1 MDTAGIPR
9 HPWLSVERLNHHPTP
24 MKTIFILTSLAL
36 ASCVSTITTTTL
48 PDGTVTVIE
57 QRGIDQA
64 SVVAATE
71 ISKTIRVT
79 PTK

>member
-1 MDTAGIPR
+1 
-9 HPWLSVERLNHHPTP
+9 
-24 MKTIFILTSLAL
+24 MKTLLTLASLAL
-36 ASCVSTITTTTL
+36 ASCVSTTTTTTA

-71 ISKTIRVT
+71 ISRNVR

>member
-1 MDTAGIPR
+1 
-9 HPWLSVERLNHHPTP
+9 
-24 MKTIFILTSLAL
+24 MKTILILTCLAL
-36 ASCVSTITTTTL
+36 ASCVSTITTTTA

-71 ISKTIRVT
+71 ISKTIR

>member
-1 MDTAGIPR
+1 
-9 HPWLSVERLNHHPTP
+9 
-24 MKTIFILTSLAL
+24 MKTILTLACLAL
-36 ASCVSTITTTTL
+36 ASCVSTVTTTTS

-71 ISKTIRVT
+71 ISRNISVNA
-79 PTK
+79 TK

>member
-1 MDTAGIPR
+1 
-9 HPWLSVERLNHHPTP
+9 
-24 MKTIFILTSLAL
+24 MKTILTIASLAL
-36 ASCVSTITTTTL
+36 ASCVSTISTTTS

-71 ISKTIRVT
+71 ISRNISVT
-79 PTK
+79 STK

>member
-1 MDTAGIPR
+1 
-9 HPWLSVERLNHHPTP
+9 
-24 MKTIFILTSLAL
+24 MKTILAIACLAL
-36 ASCVSTITTTTL
+36 ASCVSTITTTTS

-71 ISKTIRVT
+71 ISKTIRVN

>member
-1 MDTAGIPR
+1 
-9 HPWLSVERLNHHPTP
+9 
-24 MKTIFILTSLAL
+24 MKTILILTSLVL
-36 ASCVSTITTTTL
+36 ASCVSTITTTTA

-71 ISKTIRVT
+71 ISRTIRVT

>member
-1 MDTAGIPR
+1 
-9 HPWLSVERLNHHPTP
+9 
-24 MKTIFILTSLAL
+24 MKTILVLASLAL
-36 ASCVSTITTTTL
+36 ASCVSTVTTTTS

-71 ISKTIRVT
+71 ISRSISINA
-79 PTK
+79 TK

>member
-1 MDTAGIPR
+1 
-9 HPWLSVERLNHHPTP
+9 
-24 MKTIFILTSLAL
+24 MKTILTLVSLAL
-36 ASCVSTITTTTL
+36 ASCVSTITTTTS

-71 ISKTIRVT
+71 ISRSIRVT

>member
-1 MDTAGIPR
+1 
-9 HPWLSVERLNHHPTP
+9 
-24 MKTIFILTSLAL
+24 MKTIITIASLAL
-36 ASCVSTITTTTL
+36 ASCVSTITTTTS

-71 ISKTIRVT
+71 ISRSISVNA
-79 PTK
+79 TK

>member
-1 MDTAGIPR
+1 
-9 HPWLSVERLNHHPTP
+9 
-24 MKTIFILTSLAL
+24 MKTILTIASLAL
-36 ASCVSTITTTTL
+36 ASCVSTITTTTS

-71 ISKTIRVT
+71 ISRSLSVT
-79 PTK
+79 STK

>member
-1 MDTAGIPR
+1 
-9 HPWLSVERLNHHPTP
+9 
-24 MKTIFILTSLAL
+24 MKTILSIVSLAL
-36 ASCVSTITTTTL
+36 ASCVSTITTTTA

-71 ISKTIRVT
+71 ISRNIRVT

>member
-1 MDTAGIPR
+1 M
-9 HPWLSVERLNHHPTP
+9 N
-24 MKTIFILTSLAL
+24 TILALASLAL
-36 ASCVSTITTTTL
+36 ASCVSTITTTTA

-71 ISKTIRVT
+71 ISRSIT

>member
-1 MDTAGIPR
+1 
-9 HPWLSVERLNHHPTP
+9 
-24 MKTIFILTSLAL
+24 MKTILAIASLAL
-36 ASCVSTITTTTL
+36 SSCVSTITTTTS

-71 ISKTIRVT
+71 ISRNISVT
-79 PTK
+79 STK

>member
-1 MDTAGIPR
+1 
-9 HPWLSVERLNHHPTP
+9 
-24 MKTIFILTSLAL
+24 MKAILALACLAL
-36 ASCVSTITTTTL
+36 ASCVSTTTTTTS

-64 SVVAATE
+64 SVAAATE
-71 ISKTIRVT
+71 ISRTIRVN

>member
-1 MDTAGIPR
+1 
-9 HPWLSVERLNHHPTP
+9 
-24 MKTIFILTSLAL
+24 MKIILAL
-36 ASCVSTITTTTL
+36 AIIGLSSCVSTVTTTTS
-48 PDGTVTVIE
+48 PDGTITVVE
-57 QRGIDQA
+57 QRSIDQA

>member
-1 MDTAGIPR
+1 
-9 HPWLSVERLNHHPTP
+9 
-24 MKTIFILTSLAL
+24 MKTIITLAIFAL
-36 ASCVSTITTTTL
+36 ASCVSTITTTTA

-71 ISKTIRVT
+71 ISKSIRVN

>member
-1 MDTAGIPR
+1 
-9 HPWLSVERLNHHPTP
+9 
-24 MKTIFILTSLAL
+24 MKTILTLACLAL
-36 ASCVSTITTTTL
+36 ASCVSTITTTTA

-71 ISKTIRVT
+71 ISRNIRVT

>member
-1 MDTAGIPR
+1 
-9 HPWLSVERLNHHPTP
+9 
-24 MKTIFILTSLAL
+24 MKTILTIASLAL
-36 ASCVSTITTTTL
+36 ASCVSTITTTTA

-71 ISKTIRVT
+71 ISRSISVNA
-79 PTK
+79 TK

>member
-1 MDTAGIPR
+1 
-9 HPWLSVERLNHHPTP
+9 

-48 PDGTVTVIE
+48 PDGTVIVIE

>member
-1 MDTAGIPR
+1 
-9 HPWLSVERLNHHPTP
+9 
-24 MKTIFILTSLAL
+24 MKTILAIASFAL
-36 ASCVSTITTTTL
+36 ASCVSTITTTTS

-71 ISKTIRVT
+71 ISRSIAIDS
-79 PTK
+79 TK

>member
-1 MDTAGIPR
+1 
-9 HPWLSVERLNHHPTP
+9 
-24 MKTIFILTSLAL
+24 MKTILAIASLAL
-36 ASCVSTITTTTL
+36 ASCVSTITTTTS

-71 ISKTIRVT
+71 ISRNININS
-79 PTK
+79 TK